1 MGLCYFNAIEDA
13 EKARRGEPVVGHGGV
28 RGGVSTP
35 EIGTA
40 SASCFFALLGV
51 LFIHRITG
59 MRGRVLWLPLG
70 LATIAAVAAALILV
84 ALEFGEV
91 VLLLARPTDARRCR
105 PIPLRCMCHRR

>member
-1 MGLCYFNAIEDA
+1 MIVKLVAVAVFGGAALGLCYYNAIEDA
-13 EKARRGEPVVGHGGV
+13 EKARRGEPVVGQGGV

-59 MRGRVLWLPLG
+59 MRGRALWLPLG
-70 LATIAAVAAALILV
+70 LAAIAAVAAALILP
-84 ALEFGEV
+84 EFAFLYG
-91 VLLLARPTDARRCR
+91 R
-105 PIPLRCMCHRR
+105 